1 MGPAAVRTAP
11 AGVRNRAG
19 PRTGAGKRVA
29 AAVVAGR
36 RARGPGR
43 AQMAAAVVGSGLGRK
58 RAASV
63 LVSCFCKANLDYK
76 KKKIEKWTGSPIP
89 EKPTPSLGYFQD
101 LFCLRDM
108 TFGVPSLTASFPP
121 PNGHSRGLVMPP
133 VFLPSRWTTSGQA
146 KPGHWE
152 GEEEMVPRISTS
164 TPGFCHSYYGRSP
177 PHPPEIP
184 VIIAQPQP

>member
-29 AAVVAGR
+29 AAVAAGR

-63 LVSCFCKANLDYK
+63 LVSCFCKANLDYRERERE
-76 KKKIEKWTGSPIP
+76 IEMDRVSNTREAHPLPGPHPGAFLPQGHDFGSS
-89 EKPTPSLGYFQD
+89 KSNRLLPTPERPFQRACYATCLPAQQMDNFRTGRARTLGGGG
-101 LFCLRDM
+101 RD
-108 TFGVPSLTASFPP
+108 
-121 PNGHSRGLVMPP
+121 
-133 VFLPSRWTTSGQA
+133 
-146 KPGHWE
+146 
-152 GEEEMVPRISTS
+152 
-164 TPGFCHSYYGRSP
+164 SP
-177 PHPPEIP
+177 
-184 VIIAQPQP
+184 